1 MCAQA
6 QKKKEKKKT
15 TVDIIDKSKN
25 SKTGKNKGLKIRATD
40 LSPKTTE
47 LMAESPTQYH
57 L

>member
-6 QKKKEKKKT
+6 QKKKGKKKT